1 MGPHGPSRYGFCLRD
16 ASVSDTAPIRTR
28 EGLPRAPNA
37 CATSAPSEHE
47 PGGVRM
53 PNGSAGGADDS
64 SRRDLLRQPSG
75 TRDGVLPDRKSR
87 PTAVRH
93 KRAQARH
100 GNSWHIDCLEPT
112 DRAAHHFP
120 CRERVPD
127 LRRPLASVTPIA
139 PGRAAYCRGT
149 PVVVAAPPLRRR
161 AIFGV
166 SLRRPCRGP
175 TGAWNPH
182 ERPPPPWAT
191 STHCFGPATRV
202 TAEGGVA

>member
-53 PNGSAGGADDS
+53 QNRHAGDAENS
-64 SRRDLLRQPSG
+64 TRRSLLRRPSG
-75 TRDGVLPDRKSR
+75 MRDRVLPDQKLKASVAGH
-87 PTAVRH
+87 P
-93 KRAQARH
+93 RAQTCR
-100 GNSWHIDCLEPT
+100 GNSRHIGRLEPT
-112 DRAAHHFP
+112 RRAHHLP
-120 CRERVPD
+120 CRERAPD
-127 LRRPLASVTPIA
+127 LRRPPASVTPVA
-139 PGRAAYCRGT
+139 PGRAASRRGT
-149 PVVVAAPPLRRR
+149 PVVVEAPPLRWWT
-161 AIFGV
+161 IFGV

-175 TGAWNPH
+175 TGAWNSH

-191 STHCFGPATRV
+191 STHCFGPATRS
-202 TAEGGVA
+202 AQEGGAPR